1 MDRAKSKNILISII
15 VLLLIILTV
24 GYGGYLIKRNFGYTC
39 VDSSESFLNGDYVSF
54 NGGYSAQQFFE
65 KYVDTAEYKNI
76 SFKYADSE
84 KIIWLE
90 EFYST
95 FVLDIQYKK
104 EKYEVLKQ
112 ELLLHTNNPDQ
123 NKLSNYYEGFLLTKI
138 DSQEKLYTENY
149 CGIYFND
156 EFHIV
161 RYIFIKDVP
170 EKEILYGGEIY
181 VIDRNIA
188 INWNI
193 NEDDLIFSQ

>member
-1 MDRAKSKNILISII
+1 MKKHIIITLI
-15 VLLLIILTV
+15 LLLIIVLIPI
-24 GYGGYLIKRNFGYTC
+24 GYVIKCNCFFQRVN
-39 VDSSESFLNGDYVSF
+39 SSECFLNGDYITY
-54 NGGYSAQQFFE
+54 NGGNKAQQFF
-65 KYVDTAEYKNI
+65 KQYVDTTEYENI
-76 SFKYADSE
+76 AFNYADTE

-90 EFYST
+90 EFYSI

-104 EKYEVLKQ
+104 EKYEDVKQ
-112 ELLLHTNNPDQ
+112 ELLLYTNNPDQ

-156 EFHIV
+156 EYHIV

-170 EKEILYGGEIY
+170 EKEIFYGGEIY

-193 NEDDLIFSQ
+193 NQDDLIFN